1 MDCNMPV
8 IDGFQATQEIRKE
21 FDPSQIHIA
30 ALTAY
35 ASDAFENRCFNAGMD
50 SFLTKP
56 VSDDKIL
63 PILESL

>member
-1 MDCNMPV
+1 MPV
-8 IDGFQATQEIRKE
+8 MDGFQATKEIRKE

-35 ASDAFENRCFNAGMD
+35 ASDAFENRCYNAGMD

>member
-1 MDCNMPV
+1 MPV